1 MRNKILCILSILLL
15 TVLLFPAA
23 AFAAEEGN
31 PGNQSLTG
39 NNDPAAT
46 TAEEGDP
53 EDLPLSDDYDTAD
66 DYIIGPAGERIPVK
80 EETTAADTLSEIGE
94 NGYRAIVEDNADLFT
109 DSEEAKLL
117 SQLKELTKYGNMG
130 ILTNTSYNSDAAS
143 YARSQYISMFGET
156 NGALFLIDMYN
167 RRLQIFS
174 GEDVFKTLSTA
185 KTNEI
190 TDLVY
195 KYASDGDYYKTAEET
210 IRLMGISLDGGRVV
224 APMRYATN
232 ALFALGLV
240 LIINFII
247 IMIQRKRSTKMNV
260 MMNALVYNSKA
271 ARSSA
276 VQSVRTVMTKQTKR
290 KHVESTG
297 GGGFSGGGGG
307 FSGGGGGGFSG
318 GGGGHSF

>member
-1 MRNKILCILSILLL
+1 MRNKILSILSILLL
-15 TVLLFPAA
+15 TALLFPAA

-31 PGNQSLTG
+31 PAEQPLMG
-39 NNDPAAT
+39 NNDPAAIN
-46 TAEEGDP
+46 AEEGDP
-53 EDLPLSDDYDTAD
+53 TDQPLIDDSAAAN
-66 DYIIGPAGERIPVK
+66 DYIIGPAGELIPVK
-80 EETTAADTLSEIGE
+80 EETTAADALSEIGE
-94 NGYRAIVEDNADLFT
+94 NGYEAVVEDNADLFT
-109 DSEEAKLL
+109 EAEEAKLL
-117 SQLKELTKYGNMG
+117 SQLKKLTKYGNMG
-130 ILTNTSYNSDAAS
+130 ILTNTSSNSDAAS

-174 GEDVFKTLSTA
+174 GKDVFKTLSTA
-185 KTNEI
+185 KANEI

-195 KYASDGDYYKTAEET
+195 TYASDGDYYKTAEET
-210 IRLMGISLDGGRVV
+210 FRLIGISLDGGRVV

-260 MMNALVYNSKA
+260 MMNALVYDSKA

-276 VQSVRTVMTKQTKR
+276 VQSVRTVMTKQSKR
-290 KHVESTG
+290 RHVESSG
-297 GGGFSGGGGG
+297 GSGFSGGGGG